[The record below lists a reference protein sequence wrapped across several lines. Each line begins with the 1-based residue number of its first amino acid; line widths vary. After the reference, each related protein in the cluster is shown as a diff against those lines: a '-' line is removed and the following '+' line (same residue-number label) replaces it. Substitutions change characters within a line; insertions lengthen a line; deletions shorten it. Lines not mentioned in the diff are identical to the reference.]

1 MVTIVLSQYCLM
13 TVQKVEGTSKEEI
26 VKDLKRR
33 IASINC
39 KQRSVPKTKNINVLA
54 YVLKCR
60 LAMLVP
66 VLKETTTPG
75 NKVIVKQTWPS
86 SRQVPMISVDSEQD
100 YQIIGTTK
108 VTLRK

>member
-1 MVTIVLSQYCLM
+1 MKLFFLTFQ
-13 TVQKVEGTSKEEI
+13 
-26 VKDLKRR
+26 DLKRR
-33 IASINC
+33 IALINC

-66 VLKETTTPG
+66 VLKEATTPG